1 MAKQNSM
8 ASNPGAQGHC
18 SFGTSFKQE
27 TSNITSTSLPMS
39 QTIANPGKGP
49 VAKSGGG
56 KGPAMVKFGPAKVPQ
71 PAKNRAGFTTSD

>member
-8 ASNPGAQGHC
+8 TSNPGAQGHC
-18 SFGTSFKQE
+18 SFGDSFRLE
-27 TSNITSTSLPMS
+27 TSNVKDNSLSMS

-49 VAKSGGG
+49 GTPSGGG
-56 KGPAMVKFGPAKVPQ
+56 KSPSMVKFGPAKVPK